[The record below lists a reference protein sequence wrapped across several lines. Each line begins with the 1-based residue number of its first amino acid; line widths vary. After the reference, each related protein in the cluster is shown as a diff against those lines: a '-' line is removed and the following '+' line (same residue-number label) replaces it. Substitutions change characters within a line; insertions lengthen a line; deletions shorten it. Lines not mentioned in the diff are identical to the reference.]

1 MSRLTNPAYI
11 RPLLEKNGFH
21 FSRSMGQNFL
31 IDASVPER
39 IAESVQADENC
50 SVPEIGPG
58 IGCLTEELSQR
69 AGQVITVELDRRLS
83 PVLEETLSGRDNVDV
98 LYADVMKLN
107 LREVAEQKM
116 RFPVKLVCANLP
128 YNITSPVLTALIQAG
143 CFERIC
149 VMIQKEVAQR
159 ICAGPGTKDYGAF
172 GLFVQWHCETE
183 LLFTVPP
190 HCFLPAPKVT
200 SAVILL
206 KRRETPP
213 AETEDDDL
221 MLRVIRA
228 AFGQR
233 RKTLVNAL
241 AAGIPGLGKN
251 ECEKILAGLN
261 LETNIRGEMLKLGDF
276 ARISNEIKAVQEAN
290 L

>member
-11 RPLLEKNGFH
+11 CPLLEKNGFH

-50 SVPEIGPG
+50 SVLEIGPG

-116 RFPVKLVCANLP
+116 RFPVKLVCASLP

-213 AETEDDDL
+213 AETEDEDL

>member
-50 SVPEIGPG
+50 SVLEIGPG

-128 YNITSPVLTALIQAG
+128 YNITSPALTALIQAG

-172 GLFVQWHCETE
+172 GLFVQWYCETE

-213 AETEDDDL
+213 AETEDEDL